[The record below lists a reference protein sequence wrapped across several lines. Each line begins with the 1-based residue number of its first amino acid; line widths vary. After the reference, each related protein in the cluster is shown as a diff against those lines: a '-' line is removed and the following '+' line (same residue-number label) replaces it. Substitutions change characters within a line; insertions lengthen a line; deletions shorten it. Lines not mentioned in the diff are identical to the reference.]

1 MDDYV
6 EVKYFDKV
14 SIWHVFTATTYILQY
29 FALILNC
36 ITEILLLSK
45 H

>member
-14 SIWHVFTATTYILQY
+14 SIWHSLLLLFIFLS
-29 FALILNC
+29 
-36 ITEILLLSK
+36 ILLLSIESNSVV
-45 H
+45 